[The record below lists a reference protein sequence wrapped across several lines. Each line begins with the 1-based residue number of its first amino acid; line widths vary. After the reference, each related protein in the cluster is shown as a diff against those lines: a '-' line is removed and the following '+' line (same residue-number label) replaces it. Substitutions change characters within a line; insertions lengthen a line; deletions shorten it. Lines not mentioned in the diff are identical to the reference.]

1 MAVTIQSIFGV
12 TRINV
17 NVQAPSGIPQEQEV
31 VTSTTARALQN
42 TQLVGTSHELITIA
56 DMTDSC
62 MLLLKNMDAAAIVE
76 VGLVVAATFYPLFNI
91 PPGERSKLSRVS
103 ALGSLYLKSNVAN
116 TELEVTL
123 YKIAA

>member
-1 MAVTIQSIFGV
+1 MAVTIQSTFGV

-31 VTSTTARALQN
+31 VTTSSVRALQN
-42 TQLVGTSHELITIA
+42 IQLVGTSHELVTVG

-62 MLLLKNMDAAAIVE
+62 MVLLKNTHATAVVE

-91 PPGERSKLSRVS
+91 PPGERSKLSRAS
-103 ALGSLYLKSNVAN
+103 SLAGLYFKSNVVD